1 MTNSTISESEIEKF
15 TNLANEWWKY
25 DGKFKT
31 LHKFNPV
38 RLEFIISQIKKHF
51 NIANIEQIP
60 LSGLKILDIGCGGGL
75 MCEPLARLGAEVT
88 GIDAV
93 EKNIKSAQIH
103 ANQNN
108 LNINY
113 MLSAVEELQKNQ
125 KYDVILNLE
134 VIEHVDNQKMFITK
148 SCDLVNQGGLIFIAT
163 INKTIFSIVFAKYL
177 AEYVLGFLPKGT
189 HDWKKFLTPEDIY
202 AMLLKNNFEVIESI
216 GVNYKVLSDK
226 WVKSKNMEANYIVSA
241 KKINFLP

>member
-38 RLEFIISQIKKHF
+38 RLEFIISQIKKNF
-51 NIANIEQIP
+51 NISNIEEMP

-103 ANQNN
+103 ADQNN

-113 MLSAVEELQKNQ
+113 MLSAVEELPKNK
-125 KYDVILNLE
+125 KYDIILNLE
-134 VIEHVDNQKMFITK
+134 VIEHVNNQKLFISK
-148 SCDLVNQGGLIFIAT
+148 SCDLVNQDGLMFIAT

-202 AMLLKNNFEVIESI
+202 AMLLKNNFEIIESI

-241 KKINFLP
+241 KKN

>member
-1 MTNSTISESEIEKF
+1 MTNSTINESEVEKF

-38 RLEFIISQIKKHF
+38 RLEFIISQIKKNF
-51 NIANIEQIP
+51 NISNIEKMP

-103 ANQNN
+103 ADQNN
-108 LNINY
+108 LNIDY
-113 MLSAVEELQKNQ
+113 MLSAVEELPKN
-125 KYDVILNLE
+125 KTYDIILNLE
-134 VIEHVDNQKMFITK
+134 VIEHVDNQKIFISK
-148 SCDLVNQGGLIFIAT
+148 SCDLVNHGGLMFIAT

-241 KKINFLP
+241 KKN

>member
-1 MTNSTISESEIEKF
+1 MTNSTINESEVEKF

-51 NIANIEQIP
+51 NIANIEQMP

-113 MLSAVEELQKNQ
+113 MLSAVEELQKNK